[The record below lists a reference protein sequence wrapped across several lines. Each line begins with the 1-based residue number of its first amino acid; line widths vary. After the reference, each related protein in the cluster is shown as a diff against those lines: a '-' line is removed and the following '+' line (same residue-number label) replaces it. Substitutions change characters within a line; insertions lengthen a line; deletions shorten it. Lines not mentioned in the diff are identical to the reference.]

1 MVLEPLS
8 VVVEKLEI
16 RLLSLRHAEIAE
28 ALKVVD
34 QGVPQGLGQ
43 NFQSASHAK
52 LRQRLIA
59 TECVR
64 KFSRCPASAID
75 FLSSF

>member
-1 MVLEPLS
+1 MVLEMLS

-28 ALKVVD
+28 ALKVV
-34 QGVPQGLGQ
+34 GPGTPQGLGQ

-52 LRQRLIA
+52 LRQPLIA

-64 KFSRCPASAID
+64 KVSRCPASAIHS
-75 FLSSF
+75 LSSF